1 VLASASPRRRALLGE
16 LTPDFVVW
24 PADID
29 ERLDPERLDDSLA
42 TLAIDKARAAAARC
56 PGAIVLAADTV
67 VVIDGDVL
75 GKPVDAS
82 DARAMLRRLAGRE
95 HRVLT
100 AVAVL
105 DTRTGR
111 TATRVVTSRV
121 TMKPYDAAEIERY
134 VVSGEPLD
142 KAGAYAIQGL
152 GGALIEGVVGS
163 YSNVVGLPIEAT
175 RALLQAFDV
184 PVTPEA
190 SSGPRA

>member
-1 VLASASPRRRALLGE
+1 
-16 LTPDFVVW
+16 
-24 PADID
+24 
-29 ERLDPERLDDSLA
+29 
-42 TLAIDKARAAAARC
+42 
-56 PGAIVLAADTV
+56 
-67 VVIDGDVL
+67 
-75 GKPVDAS
+75 
-82 DARAMLRRLAGRE
+82 
-95 HRVLT
+95 
-100 AVAVL
+100 
-105 DTRTGR
+105 
-111 TATRVVTSRV
+111 VVTSRV